1 MSRTENWASP
11 PQWFDNPD
19 VPYIV
24 IKTNGQEID
33 RRELTGDI
41 VIGRA
46 PDCDVIVRDILLSRR
61 HCRLEQ
67 EGGGWKLYDL
77 QSKNGTIFN
86 GERLA
91 GPRMMQDNDVVR
103 LGRWKII
110 FHAGL
115 PNEDLAE
122 RLLTPARPADPGD
135 SLAGTLS
142 GFTLLLPGEGEILQ
156 NMPCPQPRPKD
167 PPAYNQEELQT
178 LLSGIASS
186 SWDSV
191 YAEARQPMPSVSEAV
206 CEDEQGVRRRVRPR
220 SPMDIS
226 LQVNP
231 APPAAAEP
239 QKPAAVA
246 AMPRKPWRKPGFR
259 PSLHAAVAALWIVAL
274 VMLNID
280 HKPMPKRAMGDQMGA
295 ISDPI
300 PRIVPMNDPITALGA
315 LADYGKTGDGQQ
327 DENSTEPRSP
337 GPGVKKMHIDRP
349 TVKMAAETGAL
360 YLPLM
365 AW

>member
-1 MSRTENWASP
+1 
-11 PQWFDNPD
+11 

-33 RRELTGDI
+33 RRELTGNV

-46 PDCDVIVRDILLSRR
+46 PDCDVIVRDIMLSRR

-67 EGGGWKLYDL
+67 EGGGWRLCDL
-77 QSKNGTIFN
+77 QSKNGTMLN
-86 GERLA
+86 GERLV
-91 GPRMMQDNDVVR
+91 GPRMIQDNDVLR
-103 LGRWKII
+103 LGRWKVI
-110 FHAGL
+110 FHAGM
-115 PNEDLAE
+115 PEEDFAE
-122 RLLTPARPADPGD
+122 RLLSPARPADPGD

-191 YAEARQPMPSVSEAV
+191 YAEARQPMRSVSEAV
-206 CEDEQGVRRRVRPR
+206 CEDEEGVRRRVRPR
-220 SPMDIS
+220 SPMDLS

-231 APPAAAEP
+231 PPPAVVEP
-239 QKPAAVA
+239 QTPAVVVTIPLKSRRKPA
-246 AMPRKPWRKPGFR
+246 FR
-259 PSLHAAVAALWIVAL
+259 PSLHAAVAAMWIVAL
-274 VMLNID
+274 VLLNID
-280 HKPMPKRAMGDQMGA
+280 HKPMPKEAMGDQTTP
-295 ISDPI
+295 IFDPI
-300 PRIVPMNDPITALGA
+300 PKIVPMNDSITALA
-315 LADYGKTGDGQQ
+315 APADYGKTADDEQ
-327 DENSTEPRSP
+327 DEIST
-337 GPGVKKMHIDRP
+337 GPASQRKPVKEMHIDRP
-349 TVKMAAETGAL
+349 MVKMAAETGAV
-360 YLPLM
+360 YFPLM